1 MDYTHRQQREVF
13 HLLFLERLLKLSDP
27 SLFVLKGGLNL
38 RFFFNSPRFSE
49 DMDLDVLGGSV
60 ATLRKNG
67 YRVLGDRGL
76 VRSLAGFGIAE
87 LLVND
92 PERAKHTGTTQRF
105 RARLVTTAGE
115 TWPTKVEFSR
125 RTSTGTFLN
134 EPVSPRVVRP
144 YQRLALPCQHDDG
157 RSAAL
162 QKVETLANR
171 TEPQVR
177 DAFDIYVLWLGG
189 HWPEDL
195 AHPSNRS
202 LETEPWRACWPWTTR
217 NTKAKSSTIWSE
229 MPGFDSQVCPVGAR
243 SAKPC
248 STWSRDPEVEG
259 S

>member
-60 ATLRKNG
+60 ATLKNNG
-67 YRVLGDRGL
+67 DRVFGDRGF
-76 VRSLAGFGIAE
+76 VRSLAAFGIAD
-87 LLVND
+87 LRVND
-92 PERAKHTGTTQRF
+92 PQRAKHTGTTQRF
-105 RARLVTTAGE
+105 RVRLVTTTGE

-125 RTSTGTFLN
+125 RASTGTFLN
-134 EPVSPRVVRP
+134 EPVSPLVVRP
-144 YQRLALPCQHDDG
+144 YQRLALPCQHYDA

-162 QKVETLANR
+162 QKIEALGNR

-189 HWPEDL
+189 HCPKDL
-195 AHPSNRS
+195 GASI
-202 LETEPWRACWPWTTR
+202 EPA
-217 NTKAKSSTIWSE
+217 
-229 MPGFDSQVCPVGAR
+229 
-243 SAKPC
+243 
-248 STWSRDPEVEG
+248 SRDRALESLLALNYPQYQGQVLDYLEGDAGIRFAGLDRWREISETVFDLIEG